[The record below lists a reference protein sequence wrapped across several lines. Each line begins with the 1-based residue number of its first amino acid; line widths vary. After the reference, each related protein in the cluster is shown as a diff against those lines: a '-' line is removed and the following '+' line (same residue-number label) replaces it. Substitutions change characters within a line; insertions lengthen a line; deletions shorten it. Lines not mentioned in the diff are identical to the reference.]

1 MPLSLS
7 RPICFIDLETT
18 GINVSTDRIV
28 EIAIVKIGVDGSKQ
42 VKRRLVNPEMP
53 IPKDSS
59 DVHGITDDMVKDAPS
74 FKAMANEIKQF
85 MEGSDLGGYNSN
97 RFDVPMLNEEFLRA
111 GISVDIES
119 RKLLDVQKV
128 FHKMEQRT
136 LSAAYQFY
144 CHKTLEDAH
153 TAEADATATWEV
165 LEAQIERYP
174 QIGNTVESIVKFT
187 GDEEIVDFARRL
199 VFENGV
205 IVFNFGKHKG
215 KSVVQVLKDEP
226 QYYDWMMKGDFALH
240 TKPAVG
246 SFTGIPVIIL
256 VYADP
261 PCEYIFLSKGQF
273 SVLPP
278 FTYLLP
284 TATSAPASIAAH
296 NLSKS
301 FSVAAC
307 DF

>member
-226 QYYDWMMKGDFALH
+226 QYYDWMMN
-240 TKPAVG
+240 V
-246 SFTGIPVIIL
+246 FTMKVITEL
-256 VYADP
+256 
-261 PCEYIFLSKGQF
+261 
-273 SVLPP
+273 
-278 FTYLLP
+278 
-284 TATSAPASIAAH
+284 
-296 NLSKS
+296 
-301 FSVAAC
+301 
-307 DF
+307 